1 VVKLY
6 EKKKRFLKKFL
17 AHFSDIFYFNLYDSN
32 NVFLNIG
39 FEKIILHSCYNS
51 ETFVPNPCFLHTL
64 LKPLL
69 ESFLNLKSYYENP

>member
-1 VVKLY
+1 MIAIT
-6 EKKKRFLKKFL
+6 FFL
-17 AHFSDIFYFNLYDSN
+17 ASVLRKLFYTL
-32 NVFLNIG
+32 V
-39 FEKIILHSCYNS
+39 IIS